1 MNLILKFHNNLT
13 EAKEPGPAAV
23 ASRIRPNFIT
33 SNSRYFIFS
42 RKLNFIKTNSI
53 LLKRTVVESRNKFF
67 PQFF

>member
-1 MNLILKFHNNLT
+1 MWVGTTGSKL
-13 EAKEPGPAAV
+13 
-23 ASRIRPNFIT
+23 
-33 SNSRYFIFS
+33 NSRYFIFS